1 MDGWCWTPRIAAL
14 QAEAPIERIPGHTEI
29 RFGRGLVM
37 TNIVADE
44 SPGHAKLHVRI
55 KMWVVRQVNLRDQC
69 FETGLVD
76 HEVQVRRPVVV
87 ATGGLHQLTY
97 RSIDRDR
104 ISRRLHAAE
113 IKAPGLVGTTP
124 SA

>member
-1 MDGWCWTPRIAAL
+1 MDGWRWTPCIAAL
-14 QAEAPIERIPGHTEI
+14 QAKALIERIPWYTEI
-29 RFGRGLVM
+29 RFGRRFVM

-44 SPGHAKLHVRI
+44 SPGNAKLHVRI
-55 KMWVVRQVNLRDQC
+55 KMRVVQRINLRDQC

-76 HEVQVRRPVVV
+76 HKMQVRRPVVV

-113 IKAPGLVGTTP
+113 MKAPVLVGNKA

>member
-1 MDGWCWTPRIAAL
+1 MNGRCWTPRIAPLTSEAL
-14 QAEAPIERIPGHTEI
+14 IERIPGHTEI

-44 SPGHAKLHVRI
+44 SARDAKLHVRI
-55 KMWVVRQVNLRDQC
+55 KMRVVRRVNLRDQC

-87 ATGGLHQLTY
+87 ATRGLHQLTY

-113 IKAPGLVGTTP
+113 MKASRLVGNKASP
-124 SA
+124 

>member
-14 QAEAPIERIPGHTEI
+14 QAEALIERIPRCTEI
-29 RFGRGLVM
+29 RFGRGPVV

-44 SPGHAKLHVRI
+44 SPGDAKLHVRI
-55 KMWVVRQVNLRDQC
+55 KMRVVRRVNLRDQC

-87 ATGGLHQLTY
+87 ATGDLYQLTY

-104 ISRRLHAAE
+104 ISRRLHAPE
-113 IKAPGLVGTTP
+113 MKAPRLVGNKT